1 MQQLSPFNFALTE
14 CFEPGVVMRV
24 RVLLV
29 STIMAG
35 GVAMGGLAPG
45 AAYAADRD
53 CGDFPSQRAAQ
64 IFYLN
69 NNPAADPHRL
79 DDDGDGVAC
88 ESNPAPYYYGSDP
101 TPGGGG
107 DPSPQPQPVVI
118 RVVKVINGQYIKVR
132 EGNKAPVVVH
142 LLGVIIPK
150 QSCERR
156 TAVKDL
162 RSWVKPG
169 MVVKVHKDKKAP
181 NRDAKG
187 ILWRALERVKG
198 GYDIGGSQIATGFGN
213 VERDIR
219 FTVKTRYLRWETK
232 AINRDKGYHGSC

>member
-1 MQQLSPFNFALTE
+1 
-14 CFEPGVVMRV
+14 MRA

-35 GVAMGGLAPG
+35 GVAMGGLAPEV
-45 AAYAADRD
+45 AYAADRD

-79 DDDGDGVAC
+79 DDDSDGVAC

-101 TPGGGG
+101 NPGGGG
-107 DPSPQPQPVVI
+107 EPQPQPVTK
-118 RVVKVINGQYIKVR
+118 VVKVINGQYVKVR
-132 EGNKAPVVVH
+132 YGKKAPVVVH
-142 LLGVIIPK
+142 LLGVTIPK
-150 QSCERR
+150 QSCERK
-156 TAVKDL
+156 TSVKDL

-187 ILWRALERVKG
+187 FVWRLLERVKG
-198 GYDIGGSQIATGFGN
+198 GYDIGGSQIATGFAD
-213 VERDIR
+213 VERDLR
-219 FTVKTRYLRWETK
+219 FSSKARYVRWETK
-232 AINRDKGYHGSC
+232 AIDKAKGYHGTC